1 MIIKPLIGVGPL
13 SFGMVGEQVKSL
25 LGRPIS
31 VQRFNEHETASWDY
45 GWHEISSL
53 YFLDGKLSSLL
64 IMTAAETMLWEKV
77 LHQMPTETL
86 EELLISNEH
95 EFVSI
100 PSCHPLVRPQII
112 SQTAGLCFTLRDGC
126 CDGVEV
132 LSLESAAAMTI
143 LTHHGSPNE

>member
-1 MIIKPLIGVGPL
+1 MIIEPLRGVGPL
-13 SFGMVGEQVKSL
+13 DFGMTEEQIERL

-45 GWHEISSL
+45 GWSEISSM
-53 YFLDGKLSSLL
+53 YFVNGKLSSLL
-64 IMTAAETMLWEKV
+64 IVTAAETILWGKV
-77 LHQMPTETL
+77 LHQIPTETL

-112 SQTAGLCFTLRDGC
+112 SRTAGLCFTLRGGC
-126 CDGVEV
+126 CDDVEV
-132 LSLESAAAMTI
+132 LSLESAAAMTF
-143 LTHHGSPNE
+143 